1 MMTSAYR
8 GDDVMGAIYTT
19 SVMFKTCQ
27 YVFKPKPCCLFY
39 IDVFGTLKHN
49 IIHMA

>member
-19 SVMFKTCQ
+19 SVMIKTCQ